1 MTLFILLLL
10 LLLPLHAWG
19 AGLQQVLGVNLDLT
33 TPSIP
38 PCSVFGYSVETTVTL
53 PAGFNEGRFLRVDGE
68 NNYGFAVTEDG
79 LSSRMVVFGLDTL
92 TIYGTR
98 LLTTFPGD
106 YRNAQRLQGDI
117 SEGKLF
123 LFREQLNAAPLCIS
137 GTGNC
142 ISASRWSPTGP
153 TLELEVIDV
162 AEVAN
167 VDDARDDGVGN
178 YLVVDASSM
187 PGTRELRLFSKLT
200 MARTATGSFLGNTT
214 FGRITLDTL
223 GGSNA
228 SFATQATS
236 VIPNVFRVPVGGAV
250 VVGTSSFV
258 SSMTDHFPA
267 ATYTALRDDTD
278 VPAWI
283 GESDTR

>member
-1 MTLFILLLL
+1 M
-10 LLLPLHAWG
+10 
-19 AGLQQVLGVNLDLT
+19 
-33 TPSIP
+33 
-38 PCSVFGYSVETTVTL
+38 
-53 PAGFNEGRFLRVDGE
+53 
-68 NNYGFAVTEDG
+68 
-79 LSSRMVVFGLDTL
+79 
-92 TIYGTR
+92 
-98 LLTTFPGD
+98 
-106 YRNAQRLQGDI
+106 
-117 SEGKLF
+117 
-123 LFREQLNAAPLCIS
+123 
-137 GTGNC
+137 
-142 ISASRWSPTGP
+142 
-153 TLELEVIDV
+153 IDV

-278 VPAWI
+278 DPAWI
-283 GESDTR
+283 GESDTNGSGPQARRGFMDPITLINDATASYNAVGTDGAAEFMGTFWDPNTRKVHSMRNTTIDILRSNVGPDGTPFVVEERFTCPASTCAPRLAGSNTGSQVSDYAITKQRLYTISGTSPARLVKIRTCATGGPT